1 MKNLTNQQLAF
12 FLARITIGINFLMH
26 GIVRLPKLS
35 AFATG
40 LTQGFSETY
49 LPEFLILPFAY
60 VLPFIELILGI
71 LLLAGLKTRF
81 ALAASSVLIAIL
93 IFGSAFKEDW
103 AGVGTQ
109 MIYAIFFFLLISK
122 LEHNAWAVDSKV
134 KPI

>member
-26 GIVRLPKLS
+26 GIVSIPKLS
-35 AFATG
+35 KFAEG
-40 LTQGFSETY
+40 LTKKFSETY

-60 VLPFIELILGI
+60 VLPFLELALGI
-71 LLLAGLKTRF
+71 LMLIGFKTRS
-81 ALAASSVLIAIL
+81 ALAASSFLIAIL

-134 KPI
+134 KRI

>member
-35 AFATG
+35 AFAAG

-134 KPI
+134 KRI